1 MKAFN
6 SYDAVKK
13 LTDRGVP
20 EDQASEIINAIMVSK
35 EHSST
40 NDTAN
45 NQGTKV
51 EQELALI
58 RKDIEILRSEIATK
72 SELSEIK
79 TELVEINSELKQD
92 IANTRV
98 EIKQEINDSVNEL
111 KQEIASTKAEI
122 KQGII
127 DSTNQLKQD
136 ISSAKQEAFEA
147 KLEIKEIKRDF
158 LKWII
163 PFFIAFAVVII
174 VKNFPI

>member
-35 EHSST
+35 EHDSS

-92 IANTRV
+92 IANTKS
-98 EIKQEINDSVNEL
+98 EIKQEINDSINEL
-111 KQEIASTKAEI
+111 KQDTANTKSEI
-122 KQGII
+122 KQEI
-127 DSTNQLKQD
+127 DDSASELKQD
-136 ISSAKQEAFEA
+136 ISSAKQEATEA
-147 KLEIKEIKRDF
+147 KLEFKEIKRDL

-163 PFFIAFAVVII
+163 PLFVAFAVVLI